1 VFAAIVRSLFAVIV
15 TMAIVIVLVNV
26 LHNLVRKSN
35 EKPANAIN
43 PAQEAVI
50 YMPCVSD
57 IIASGKKK
65 K

>member
-15 TMAIVIVLVNV
+15 TTVIAIVRGIALR
-26 LHNLVRKSN
+26 NLVWKN
-35 EKPANAIN
+35 NAKPANAIN
-43 PAQEAVI
+43 PAQKDVI
-50 YMPCVSD
+50 YMPGVSD